1 MYEIPISLGVDVW
14 PDTSELDPDE
24 KCPTG
29 FKLHSG
35 EPAYLFSDANPK
47 TVDRQ
52 FEWMKQY
59 DIDGVALQRFG
70 SALDGKAQQR
80 HFDTVLSNVKTAAET
95 HQRGFFIMYDG
106 INAARADTIKRDW
119 QRLTEDEHLTDSPAY
134 IFHRGKPV
142 IGLWGLGFTV
152 RDLSPGQAEDLIN
165 FFKTAKVP
173 ATVLGG
179 VPAHWRLL
187 DGDSRHEPEWAS
199 IYQSLDI
206 ISPWTVGRFKDD
218 AGADR
223 FAKQF
228 LVPDLAETKKLGI
241 DYMAVAW
248 PGFSWHNGAGRT
260 THDLLNRTPRHCGSF
275 YQHQIDNILK
285 AGVDMLYTAM
295 FDEANE
301 ATAMFKLAVHSEEL
315 PEGASFVPLNDGG
328 CQTAKGDM
336 YLRLAGQATRALR
349 RQP

>member
-1 MYEIPISLGVDVW
+1 MSMSPASRAGFLVRPMRQKRVGVTIRNPDSLGVDVW

-29 FKLHSG
+29 FKLLSG

-119 QRLTEDEHLTDSPAY
+119 QRLTEEEHLTDSPSY
-134 IFHRGKPV
+134 IYHRGKPV
-142 IGLWGLGFTV
+142 VGLWGLGFTV
-152 RDLSPGQAEDLIN
+152 RDLSPSQAADLIS
-165 FFKTAKVP
+165 FFRTAKVP
-173 ATVLGG
+173 ATVLGASS
-179 VPAHWRLL
+179 AHWRLL

-228 LVPDLAETKKLGI
+228 LIPDLAETKRLGI

-260 THDLLNRTPRHCGSF
+260 SNSRITRFPASAAASTNIRSIIFSKQASTCSTRQCLTKRTKQPPSLKWLLIRAMCPR
-275 YQHQIDNILK
+275 
-285 AGVDMLYTAM
+285 A
-295 FDEANE
+295 
-301 ATAMFKLAVHSEEL
+301 
-315 PEGASFVPLNDGG
+315 
-328 CQTAKGDM
+328 
-336 YLRLAGQATRALR
+336 
-349 RQP
+349 